1 MDFSALVLM
10 EKDNETGFLGKNL
23 GSFSVEEGAEYV
35 RKFFVYK
42 NEVNVVFNTKRD
54 VEEWEFSAIFDLF
67 NIDAFKKLNYKIE
80 EDDDEFNPTW
90 SIKFDYNEEVEHE
103 KMRSIINEICVLLDE
118 NMKKVFEDIQGKEDE
133 YK

>member
-80 EDDDEFNPTW
+80 EDDDQFNPTW
-90 SIKFDYNEEVEHE
+90 NIKFDYNEEIEHE

-118 NMKKVFEDIQGKEDE
+118 NMKKVFEDIQGKEEE

>member
-54 VEEWEFSAIFDLF
+54 VKEWEFSAIFDLF
-67 NIDAFKKLNYKIE
+67 NIDAFTKLNYKIE
-80 EDDDEFNPTW
+80 EDDDQFNPTW
-90 SIKFDYNEEVEHE
+90 NIKFDYNEEIEHE
-103 KMRSIINEICVLLDE
+103 KMRTIINEICVLLDE
-118 NMKKVFEDIQGKEDE
+118 NMKKVFEDIQGKEEE